1 MLNEEEEEEE
11 EERMNGEQCFLFPC
25 NCSFFFYFIF
35 STKNGH
41 DKASKYN
48 EIKVSEIF
56 MFKYVMSDT
65 KFID

>member
-1 MLNEEEEEEE
+1 MENSVFY
-11 EERMNGEQCFLFPC
+11 FLAIAV
-25 NCSFFFYFIF
+25 FFFYFIF

-41 DKASKYN
+41 DKAGKYN

-56 MFKYVMSDT
+56 IFKYVMSDT